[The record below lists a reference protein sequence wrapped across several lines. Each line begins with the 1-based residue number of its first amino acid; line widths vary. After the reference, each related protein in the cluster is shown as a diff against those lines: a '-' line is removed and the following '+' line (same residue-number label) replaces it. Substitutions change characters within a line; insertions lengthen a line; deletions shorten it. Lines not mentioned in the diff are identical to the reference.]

1 MRGRI
6 SLVGAIA
13 RGLAVFTAM
22 TASLALAL
30 FIAITGP
37 PSNDEMA
44 GLRAAGDA
52 ALAKFEEGTRALG
65 DAVCAQLPTKW
76 KIAAECPG
84 AETEV
89 AQAKSEPPPVVPLPP
104 DTIAP
109 QPPVQIAET
118 HEPDAPL
125 LGGATQPT
133 AARVRAAPVRVVVR
147 APRPH
152 AARAPHRTARHP
164 PSPRP
169 QRITTHTPPH
179 RQPPHATTPVRAPP
193 VHETTP
199 VHTTPVVAPAQTPPP
214 AAEPTVAV
222 PHPQLAAPEPQVA
235 AAPSSAAPPD
245 STPVNATPSA
255 TDPPLEK
262 HDPDQAQ
269 TF

>member
-6 SLVGAIA
+6 SLVGAVA
-13 RGLAVFTAM
+13 RGLVVFTAM

-52 ALAKFEEGTRALG
+52 ALAKFEDGTRALG
-65 DAVCAQLPTKW
+65 GAVCAQLPAKW

-84 AETEV
+84 VDTEG
-89 AQAKSEPPPVVPLPP
+89 AQAKSEPPPATPLPP

-109 QPPVQIAET
+109 QSPLQIAET
-118 HEPDAPL
+118 PEPEARL
-125 LGGATQPT
+125 LGASTQPA
-133 AARVRAAPVRVVVR
+133 AARARAAPVHVVVR
-147 APRPH
+147 TPRPH
-152 AARAPHRTARHP
+152 APRAAAHHLTARHP
-164 PSPRP
+164 PRT
-169 QRITTHTPPH
+169 QRVTQHTPPH
-179 RQPPHATTPVRAPP
+179 RQPPHATTPVVTPP
-193 VHETTP
+193 AHEP
-199 VHTTPVVAPAQTPPP
+199 SAAHTTPVVAPAQAPPP
-214 AAEPTVAV
+214 AAQPAVAV

-235 AAPSSAAPPD
+235 AAPPSAAPTD
-245 STPVNATPSA
+245 DAAPSA
-255 TDPPLEK
+255 TDPPPEK